1 MRVIRNAFKNYLRF
15 TDKIAK
21 YRVKKT
27 EAQRVSDEWV
37 GKYISKDT
45 TDDERVALREEYD
58 KRYKETRSSFGK
70 KYDILNNNIDKFF
83 RGKVFGF
90 ILGIFVIPYMIV
102 VYAFLF
108 IGIPASLIY
117 SLWLIAKRIF
127 NLIF

>member
-1 MRVIRNAFKNYLRF
+1 MRVIRNAFKNYF
-15 TDKIAK
+15 SVVNKIAN
-21 YRVKKT
+21 YRKIDPEVQRKK
-27 EAQRVSDEWV
+27 DEWHA
-37 GKYISKDT
+37 KYVSRDT
-45 TDDERVALREEYD
+45 TDEERVALREEYD

>member
-83 RGKVFGF
+83 SGKVFSF
-90 ILGIFVIPYMIV
+90 VLGIFVIPYMIV

>member
-1 MRVIRNAFKNYLRF
+1 MRLIRNAIKSYIRVVN
-15 TDKIAK
+15 KIAR
-21 YRVKKT
+21 YRVEKT

-70 KYDILNNNIDKFF
+70 KIDILNNNIDKFF
-83 RGKVFGF
+83 SGKVFGF

-117 SLWLIAKRIF
+117 SHWLIAKYIF